1 MAQPSTRR
9 IVEALLEVHGRTYAS
24 QAGIRLARNTPAP
37 LFQLLCLSLLL
48 SARIST
54 DVAVRSCRALLAA
67 GWTTPDLLAR
77 SSWSDRTRVLNEAG
91 YARYDESTSQM
102 LGQTVDLLQRR
113 YGGDL
118 RRLRDVADRDPAEER
133 LLLQDFTGIGPV
145 GASIFS
151 REVQLVWGEQ
161 YPYADA
167 RALGAAELLGL
178 GADTAALERFT
189 DGVRQFTVLVAALV
203 RCSLGADHDEILA
216 IAGRQMATSMIG
228 QPSAARGRAA
238 FRQS

>member
-9 IVEALLEVHGRTYAS
+9 IAEALLEVHGRTYAS

-118 RRLRDVADRDPAEER
+118 RRLRDVADRDPAGER
-133 LLLQDFTGIGPV
+133 LLLQEFTGIGPV

-151 REVQLVWGEQ
+151 RKV
-161 YPYADA
+161 A
-167 RALGAAELLGL
+167 RSRRFASSASRLRIRR
-178 GADTAALERFT
+178 DT
-189 DGVRQFTVLVAALV
+189 G
-203 RCSLGADHDEILA
+203 
-216 IAGRQMATSMIG
+216 
-228 QPSAARGRAA
+228 
-238 FRQS
+238 